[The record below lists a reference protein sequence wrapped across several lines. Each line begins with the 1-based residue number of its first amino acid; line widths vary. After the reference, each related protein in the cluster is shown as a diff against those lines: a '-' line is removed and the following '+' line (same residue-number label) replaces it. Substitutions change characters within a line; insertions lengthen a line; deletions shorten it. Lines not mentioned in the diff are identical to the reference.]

1 MRSVIKNITSSMVVE
16 SITVDHWTD
25 KRFFFL
31 NDYDFI
37 SSHIEQFVVLEALD
51 TLDEKC

>member
-1 MRSVIKNITSSMVVE
+1 MRSVIKSINCMMVVE

-31 NDYDFI
+31 NDYDYF
-37 SSHIEQFVVLEALD
+37 SSMIQEFVVLEALD